1 MYPEFVDNPVR
12 IGNSLI
18 SIQKAITI
26 KEASIS
32 PTLLKQD
39 RDGYL
44 AQLLSL
50 DYGCTYAFILN
61 FDHVKEKGEIFWKP
75 VTKNPVIKTPF
86 WPFIQTS
93 VPLQWCVIQQSS
105 NPINKCLV

>member
-12 IGNSLI
+12 IGKSMI
-18 SIQKAITI
+18 FIQKAITI

-50 DYGCTYAFILN
+50 DYGCTNPFILN
-61 FDHVKEKGEIFWKP
+61 FDHVKEKAKFSGKLSPKIPLLKHRFGPLFKP
-75 VTKNPVIKTPF
+75 QFLFDGV
-86 WPFIQTS
+86 S
-93 VPLQWCVIQQSS
+93 YSSSS
-105 NPINKCLV
+105 NPINK